1 MLRISLIFHPSAA
14 MVSTACKRCGGKYT
28 CIMPG
33 MITYGREMIRIGVKN
48 RIERS
53 TNGGTSW
60 SSLYTG
66 SSCGEFRDLLPY
78 GNELLAVTS
87 KGVYVSKNAGLSWS
101 SRCTSSSYGEFLNL
115 ADSGKELLATTS
127 KGLYRST
134 NGGLSWSK
142 K

>member
-1 MLRISLIFHPSAA
+1 
-14 MVSTACKRCGGKYT
+14 
-28 CIMPG
+28 MPG
-33 MITYGREMIRIGVKN
+33 MITYGSEMIRIGVKN
-48 RIERS
+48 RIDRS
-53 TNGGTSW
+53 TNGGTSL

-101 SRCTSSSYGEFLNL
+101 SRCTSSSYGEFLSL

>member
-1 MLRISLIFHPSAA
+1 
-14 MVSTACKRCGGKYT
+14 
-28 CIMPG
+28 MPAI
-33 MITYGREMIRIGVKN
+33 ITYGNELLRIGAKN

-53 TNGGTSW
+53 KNGGTSW
-60 SSLYTG
+60 SPLYTG
-66 SSCGEFRDLLPY
+66 SSCGEFCDLLPY
-78 GNELLAVTS
+78 GNELLALTS

-101 SRCTSSSYGEFLNL
+101 PRCTSSSYGEFLSL